1 MKIFRLTAVITSA
14 FLISACGLIDE
25 SSLNDNSAKLPL
37 FGQDLSFFSKYGIN
51 AILLGEGD
59 SLIAVSPQL
68 QGRVLTSTYGGAES
82 PSLGWM
88 NKRLITDTN
97 ADRQVSDL
105 GGEDRLWLG
114 PQGGDFSIFFPNG
127 SIMNQENWRIPEAI
141 SSEPWTLVGRNKNQA
156 KLEKVADIENITGTK
171 FKVRLEREISVL
183 TRQNVGEI
191 LGIEIPDSL
200 EIVAFQSFNK
210 ITNLGSEKWN
220 DKTGMLNLS
229 VQSCFN
235 ANKTVRVFVPYRPG
249 EPSKL
254 GDIVRDNYFESLG
267 TQTSGRLVIAPD
279 YVQLKCD
286 GQNRSGIG
294 ISPRRSE
301 GIILSY
307 DVANNLLTVV
317 MYIKPSGLR
326 GYLANSWRRNSEMFD
341 GDAISLYNNG
351 PLARTS
357 MVAAPFYE
365 ISTSSPAL
373 ELAAGK
379 SQFHLQRT
387 FHFHGSEYDLGLIS
401 YKLAG
406 ISITQLRGE
415 AE

>member
-37 FGQDLSFFSKYGIN
+37 FGQDLSFFSKYGVN

-235 ANKTVRVFVPYRPG
+235 ANKTEIGRASCRERV
-249 EPSKL
+249 
-254 GDIVRDNYFESLG
+254 
-267 TQTSGRLVIAPD
+267 
-279 YVQLKCD
+279 
-286 GQNRSGIG
+286 
-294 ISPRRSE
+294 
-301 GIILSY
+301 
-307 DVANNLLTVV
+307 
-317 MYIKPSGLR
+317 
-326 GYLANSWRRNSEMFD
+326 
-341 GDAISLYNNG
+341 
-351 PLARTS
+351 
-357 MVAAPFYE
+357 
-365 ISTSSPAL
+365 
-373 ELAAGK
+373 
-379 SQFHLQRT
+379 
-387 FHFHGSEYDLGLIS
+387 
-401 YKLAG
+401 
-406 ISITQLRGE
+406 
-415 AE
+415 